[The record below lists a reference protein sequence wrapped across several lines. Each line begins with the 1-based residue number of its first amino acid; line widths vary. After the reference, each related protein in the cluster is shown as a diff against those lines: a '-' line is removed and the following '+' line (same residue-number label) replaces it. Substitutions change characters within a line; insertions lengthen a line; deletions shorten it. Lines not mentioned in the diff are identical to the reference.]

1 QDKNAVILNHAIDTS
16 FITQLEQR
24 NENYKF
30 LRIDSDLTE
39 DLVEESSED
48 ELKASTDTLSEIFK
62 NALNKDNLTVKV
74 EKFKN
79 KDIASMIT
87 IDEGQRRMQDMMK
100 MYNMYGMDPSMF
112 GSQETLTLNANN
124 DLVTYLV
131 SNKDGEHT
139 QLFAK
144 QLYDL
149 AKISNQP
156 LNPEDMAAFV
166 QRTNK
171 IMMLLA
177 K

>member
-1 QDKNAVILNHAIDTS
+1 
-16 FITQLEQR
+16 LEQR

-124 DLVTYLV
+124 ELVTYLV
-131 SNKDGEHT
+131 SHKDGEHT